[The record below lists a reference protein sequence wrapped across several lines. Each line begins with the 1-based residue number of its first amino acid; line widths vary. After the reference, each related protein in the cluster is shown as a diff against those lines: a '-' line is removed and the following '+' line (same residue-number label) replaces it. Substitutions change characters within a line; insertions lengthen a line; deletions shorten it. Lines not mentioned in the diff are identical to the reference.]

1 MAPPEEPPP
10 GERTREAIARLV
22 TGEELSRTEMEA
34 VMREVMGG
42 EAEPE
47 AVAGLL
53 VALRAKGETV
63 AEITGAAAVMRE
75 LAEGIQVD
83 VPHLVDT
90 CGTGGDRSGTFNI
103 STAAAF
109 VAAGAGAHVAK
120 HGNRSVSSR
129 SGSADVLAE
138 LGVILDI
145 PPSEV
150 ARAIREVGIGFLFAP
165 SHHGAMKHAI
175 GPRKALG
182 IRTLFNL
189 LGPLTNPALA
199 PHQVVGVF
207 DEAWLE
213 PLARVLQE
221 LGSRHVLVV
230 HADDGMDELSTLG
243 STRVAELREGAI
255 ERYELDPEGLG
266 LTRASPEDLQAGD
279 AADNAAVL
287 RGILA
292 GEPGPKRDIV
302 VLNAGAA
309 LYAAGVAPNL
319 TAGLD
324 SAAEA
329 IDSGAARAKLEGL
342 AAFTRE
348 AASSG

>member
-1 MAPPEEPPP
+1 MAPSEEPSP
-10 GERTREAIARLV
+10 GGRTREAIARLV
-22 TGEELSRTEMEA
+22 VGEDLSRAEMEA

-53 VALRAKGETV
+53 VALRGKGETV

-75 LAEGIQVD
+75 LAEGIRVD
-83 VPHLVDT
+83 APHLVDT

-138 LGVILDI
+138 LGVALEI
-145 PPSEV
+145 PASAV

-207 DEAWLE
+207 DDAWLE

-221 LGSRHVLVV
+221 LGSHHVLVV
-230 HADDGMDELSTLG
+230 HAADGMDELSTLG
-243 STRVAELREGAI
+243 PTRVAELREGAI
-255 ERYELDPEGLG
+255 ERYELDPEDLG
-266 LTRASPEDLQAGD
+266 LPRVSPEDLQAGD
-279 AADNAAVL
+279 AVDNATVL
-287 RGILA
+287 RDILA

-309 LYAAGVAPNL
+309 LYVAGVAPDL
-319 TAGLD
+319 PAGLER
-324 SAAEA
+324 AAAA

-342 AAFTRE
+342 AAFTQE
-348 AASSG
+348 AASSA